1 MTVETKLREL
11 DPARDIPDSLV
22 SEPRARALL
31 ARLTADME
39 LVPRRP
45 SPRKTRTR
53 VLTAS
58 LAIAATTAG
67 AFVLAQSVGAPSAYA
82 SWTATPRAAT
92 ADEVR
97 NWGQHCLSMNGSV
110 QSHDYAV
117 RLVEMRGKFAY
128 TVLTAP
134 DGFEATCLIH
144 DNGPEQPVTGGGF
157 TGSLTAEPQPD
168 GLATNS
174 VRSVT
179 DEGGDTEYEVTGK
192 AGAEVAAVSFHVNG
206 TEVHATLKNG
216 YFAAWWPGSTSVL
229 PTWGPPNP
237 YVTVTLQ
244 DGTRHT
250 RAIQDYDVSPL

>member
-1 MTVETKLREL
+1 MTVETKLRDL

-39 LVPRRP
+39 LAPSRPR
-45 SPRKTRTR
+45 PRKTRTR

-67 AFVLAQSVGAPSAYA
+67 AFVLVQSVGAPSAYA
-82 SWTATPRAAT
+82 SWTAKPRAAT
-92 ADEVR
+92 ADETLT
-97 NWGQHCLSMNGSV
+97 WGQQCVSMSRGGPR
-110 QSHDYAV
+110 DYAV

-134 DGFEATCLIH
+134 DGFEATCLMA
-144 DNGPEQPVTGGGF
+144 DNGPGQPVTGGGF
-157 TGSLTAEPQPD
+157 MGSLTAEPQPD

-179 DEGGDTEYEVTGK
+179 NEGDDTEYEVTGK
-192 AGAEVAAVSFHVNG
+192 AGPEVAAVSFHVNG
-206 TEVHATLKNG
+206 TEVHATLKDG
-216 YFAAWWPGSTSVL
+216 YFAAWWPDLTSIL

-237 YVTVTLQ
+237 DVTVTLQ

>member
-1 MTVETKLREL
+1 MTIETKLRDL
-11 DPARDIPDSLV
+11 DPARNIPDSLV

-39 LVPRRP
+39 LAPSRPR
-45 SPRKTRTR
+45 PRKTRTR

-82 SWTATPRAAT
+82 SWTAKPRAAT
-92 ADEVR
+92 ADEVLK
-97 NWGQHCLSMNGSV
+97 WGQDCLSMSRGGPR
-110 QSHDYAV
+110 DYAV

-134 DGFEATCLIH
+134 DGFEATCLMA
-144 DNGPEQPVTGGGF
+144 DNGPGQPVTGGGF
-157 TGSLTAEPQPD
+157 MGSLTAEPQPD

-179 DEGGDTEYEVTGK
+179 NEGDDTEYEVTGK
-192 AGAEVAAVSFHVNG
+192 AGPEVAAVSFQVNG
-206 TEVHATLKNG
+206 TEVHATLKDG

-237 YVTVTLQ
+237 DVTVTLQ